1 MTNET
6 EILEKLDSRRY
17 NPDYIPQPDVKLF
30 TIKEKLVGSAGNWIT
45 LTGLPK
51 TGKSFFLS
59 AITASAFTPLDIFG
73 MKLNLPVNRKK
84 ICYLDTESSEYDMYR
99 QMERIRKFIRI
110 DRLPSK
116 LDAFNVREDN
126 NIVILSYITAYLDIN
141 PDCSVLIAD
150 GILDL
155 IINYNDETES
165 RRLIQFFKMITK
177 KYNILVITVLHLGKK
192 DNHTLG
198 TLGSASDRYAQS
210 TLVIEKN
217 KENQTFTIQSRFM
230 RSDLDF
236 DPIAIQ
242 FYDGE
247 YREVDYQAPKEIN
260 TRTKK

>member
-1 MTNET
+1 
-6 EILEKLDSRRY
+6 
-17 NPDYIPQPDVKLF
+17 
-30 TIKEKLVGSAGNWIT
+30 
-45 LTGLPK
+45 
-51 TGKSFFLS
+51 
-59 AITASAFTPLDIFG
+59 
-73 MKLNLPVNRKK
+73 
-84 ICYLDTESSEYDMYR
+84 
-99 QMERIRKFIRI
+99 MERIRKFIRI
-110 DRLPSK
+110 DRLPPR

-141 PDCSVLIAD
+141 PDCSVVIVD

-198 TLGSASDRYAQS
+198 TLGSASYRYAQS